1 MAEDTEQK
9 KSKSLAH
16 IPKLSDDVDV
26 KSSRLHE
33 LLKNLFFDLV
43 ILFANS
49 ELHPFDTYCENMAL
63 TRIPLVVCYIFFRE
77 VKVRGSYHLP
87 KSGPVIVVVA
97 PHANQ
102 FVDGAIIL
110 SRIRALTNRNSS
122 SVIAEA
128 SYKRRFI
135 GFLAK
140 LANSIPVPR
149 AQDNLK
155 FVEGEIYCKDDDAKV
170 IYGKNT
176 KFTNFTPKA
185 LIGLPQSAG
194 NSIIEEIKSDTEL
207 VLRKPFKNE
216 KAYKLLSEGTK
227 FKYAPKV
234 ENDVTFQ
241 HVFDHLHK
249 GGIINIFPEGGSH
262 DRPDLLPIKAGVAIM
277 ALGAAAAD
285 PNCKIQVVPTGLNY
299 FHRNAFRSRSVVEFG
314 APITITKE
322 HGEAYKKNPRE
333 AVGKLLD
340 EITTALK
347 SVTLTAPDY
356 DTLMLIQAVRRLYAK
371 KVPLSLV
378 IDMNRKF
385 LKGYHTYKDNPRVIH
400 LKNAVLDYNKKL
412 DQLGLKDHQVELAV
426 RSRFG
431 SLITL
436 LVRLVQLIILGILS
450 LPGTVLFSPIFIA
463 TDHISKKKQAEALA
477 GSVVKIKAV
486 DVIATWKIIIAT
498 AFAPALY
505 ITYSLLGTWL
515 TYRFNIL
522 GATSHHIFFI
532 FAGIYAILVTTT
544 YAAFRIGEVG
554 MDIFKSLPPL
564 VSSVFSSEHELL
576 QLKETREK
584 LALEVTE
591 VVNDLGPSVF
601 PDFDTFHAKNFEKV
615 NDEVK
620 EEHETR
626 LADIQARRSRKETR
640 EEEDEG
646 NDRSRSSSAVSSVS
660 NALSRVN
667 SEGRISDIPILGDG
681 GYHSEG
687 EAFPEKENYSQI
699 KEIAGSSATSNE
711 ASLKLRKAMRDK
723 QEDNFH

>member
-1 MAEDTEQK
+1 M
-9 KSKSLAH
+9 
-16 IPKLSDDVDV
+16 
-26 KSSRLHE
+26 SSNFRSRG
-33 LLKNLFFDLV
+33 
-43 ILFANS
+43 IS
-49 ELHPFDTYCENMAL
+49 IL
-63 TRIPLVVCYIFFRE
+63 TRNHLVVCYIFFRE

-102 FVDGAIIL
+102 FVDGGIIL
-110 SRIRALTNRNSS
+110 SRIRAVANRNSS

-155 FVEGEIYCKDDDAKV
+155 FVEGEIYIKSADDDQKV

-176 KFTNFTPKA
+176 KFTNFTPKG
-185 LIGLPQSAG
+185 LIGLPHSAG
-194 NSIIEEIKSDTEL
+194 NSIIEEIKNDTEL
-207 VLRKPFKNE
+207 ILRKPFKSE
-216 KAYKLLSEGTK
+216 KAQKLLLEGTK

-277 ALGAAAAD
+277 ALGAVAAD
-285 PNCKIQVVPTGLNY
+285 PNCQVKIVPTGLNY

-314 APITITKE
+314 SPIVITKE
-322 HGEAYKKNPRE
+322 YGEEYKKNPRE

-340 EITTALK
+340 EITTALRT
-347 SVTLTAPDY
+347 VTLTAPDY
-356 DTLMLIQAVRRLYAK
+356 DTLMVIQAVRRLYAK

-378 IDMNRKF
+378 VDMNRKF
-385 LKGYHTYKDNPRVIH
+385 LKGYSTYKDEPRIIH
-400 LKNAVLDYNKKL
+400 LKNAVIDYNKKL

-426 RSRFG
+426 RSRFN
-431 SLITL
+431 SFITL
-436 LVRLVQLIILGILS
+436 VVRIVQLIFLAILS
-450 LPGTVLFSPIFIA
+450 LPGTILFSPIFIS
-463 TDHISKKKQAEALA
+463 TDRISKKKQAQALA
-477 GSVVKIKAV
+477 ASVVKIKAV

-498 AFAPALY
+498 IFAPALY
-505 ITYSLLGTWL
+505 VTYSIIGTWF
-515 TYRFNIL
+515 TFRYNIL
-522 GATSHHIFFI
+522 GDSSYNIFLVFV
-532 FAGIYAILVTTT
+532 GIYAALVSTT

-564 VSSVFSSEHELL
+564 ISSVFGSEKELL

-584 LALEVTE
+584 LSLEITE

-601 PDFDTFHAKNFEKV
+601 PDFDTFHRKNWEQI
-615 NDEVK
+615 DDDIK
-620 EEHETR
+620 EEYNSKLEK
-626 LADIQARRSRKETR
+626 IQERRSRRETR
-640 EEEDEG
+640 EGEKDSEE
-646 NDRSRSSSAVSSVS
+646 RSRSRSIAASEVSSVS

-667 SEGRISDIPILGDG
+667 SEGKITDIPILGDG
-681 GYHSEG
+681 GYSEG
-687 EAFPEKENYSQI
+687 ETSESEDNNYSRI
-699 KEIAGSSATSNE
+699 KEITGSSATSNE

-723 QEDNFH
+723 QIEYNSKTTDVIKK

>member
-1 MAEDTEQK
+1 MT
-9 KSKSLAH
+9 
-16 IPKLSDDVDV
+16 
-26 KSSRLHE
+26 
-33 LLKNLFFDLV
+33 F
-43 ILFANS
+43 
-49 ELHPFDTYCENMAL
+49 
-63 TRIPLVVCYIFFRE
+63 LVVCYIFFRE

-122 SVIAEA
+122 SVIAEH

-135 GFLAK
+135 GFFAK

-155 FVEGEIYCKDDDAKV
+155 FVEGEIYCKDDDLRI
-170 IYGKNT
+170 IYGRGT
-176 KFTNFTPKA
+176 KFTNFTSKA

-194 NSIIEEIKSDTEL
+194 NSVIEEIRSDTEL
-207 VLRKPFKNE
+207 VLRKAFKSE
-216 KAYKLLSEGTK
+216 KAQQLLSEGTK
-227 FKYAPKV
+227 YKYAPKV

-249 GGIINIFPEGGSH
+249 GGVINIFPEGGSH

-277 ALGAAAAD
+277 ALGASAAD
-285 PNCKIQVVPTGLNY
+285 PNCQVQVVPTGLNY

-322 HGEAYKKNPRE
+322 RGEAYKKNPRE
-333 AVGKLLD
+333 AVGKLLE

-385 LKGYHTYKDNPRVIH
+385 LKGYNTYRDNPRIIH
-400 LKNAVLDYNKKL
+400 LKNAVLDYNTRL

-426 RSRFG
+426 RNRFE
-431 SLITL
+431 SFITL
-436 LVRLVQLIILGILS
+436 SAKLTQLIFLVVLS
-450 LPGTVLFSPIFIA
+450 LPGTILFSPIFLL
-463 TDHISKKKQAEALA
+463 TDHISRKKQAEALA
-477 GSVVKIKAV
+477 ASVVKIKAV

-498 AFAPALY
+498 LFAPALY
-505 ITYSLLGTWL
+505 ISYSILGTWL
-515 TYRFNIL
+515 TFKYNIF
-522 GATSHHIFFI
+522 GATSYHIFFV
-532 FAGIYAILVTTT
+532 FVTIYAVLVATT
-544 YAAFRIGEVG
+544 YSAFRIGEAG

-564 VSSVFSSEHELL
+564 VSSVFGSEKELL
-576 QLKETREK
+576 QLKEIREK
-584 LALEVTE
+584 LSLEITE

-601 PDFDTFHAKNFEKV
+601 PDFDTFHRKNFEKLS
-615 NDEVK
+615 DDVK
-620 EEHETR
+620 EDHKTR
-626 LADIQARRSRKETR
+626 IAKLEVRRSRRETR
-640 EEEDEG
+640 EDE
-646 NDRSRSSSAVSSVS
+646 NDDGSVSERSRSSSAFSGVSSVS

-681 GYHSEG
+681 GLYSSDG
-687 EAFPEKENYSQI
+687 EFSVDHAKNDYSQI

-711 ASLKLRKAMRDK
+711 ASLKLRKAMKDK
-723 QEDNFH
+723 QGGYV